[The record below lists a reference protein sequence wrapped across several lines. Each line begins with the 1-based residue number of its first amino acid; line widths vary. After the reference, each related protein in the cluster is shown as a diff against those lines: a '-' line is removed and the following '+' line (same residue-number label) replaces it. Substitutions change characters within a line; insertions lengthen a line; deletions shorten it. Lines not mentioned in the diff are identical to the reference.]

1 VDVAVTGS
9 TFKTNP
15 TAIKAEMGASKA
27 CADMGTA
34 SGTAARAHFVRW
46 AVNNGS
52 ALYTALPTMVA
63 TVGTAK
69 SSVVVPSAV
78 TCSLGG
84 SSVPIV
90 VSTDALPFSDI
101 KVSLKTSIATD
112 EKKTDNSVG
121 ITPNAGEIATIK
133 IGATTGVLGFK
144 CAATVTGKELV
155 YVLDGTDKA
164 VFTLGAT
171 TMTVTAVKAGTKPAT
186 PAMKLAMV
194 ADKSK
199 PAATVVEGECPGMGN
214 SWINLQP
221 IAFGGKALASTADV
235 VAAHGKFTAGKNSW
249 KESQWCNVAVTA
261 AAQKTTCTFATA
273 SKAAYSA
280 NLYCETIEGWFFAST
295 KAVNVTAKDN
305 GGKQVSLAL
314 TYKKAISDITNN
326 AIVLNI
332 CCKLAESMAVPYSRV
347 TDAYGGYCNS
357 PSPSLPTSAAK
368 PAAAANTTA
377 ANKTRLLA
385 NATNA
390 TAKVQT
396 EWVLNMFVQP
406 DPFAEKADNDAVAK
420 AASGTAA
427 QAAIDGVTK
436 ATYGAMTAVAKAT
449 TEAAVKWVKAPAAT
463 GGAKQVTIAGSTDV
477 AAYVYCAVSK
487 TASRRMLN
495 TTNATNKTAAPA
507 AAAKE
512 VVNLQSAST
521 AAKYSIQRQAT
532 AAGKLA
538 FSLAF
543 SGLGEGKTYSWM
555 CEATSLNPISPAFRT
570 AMSKGTAAT
579 SAAVVTSTGDSALW
593 SSLFAAILM
602 VAAVFFY

>member
-1 VDVAVTGS
+1 MG
-9 TFKTNP
+9 TF
-15 TAIKAEMGASKA
+15 ASASKA
-27 CADMGTA
+27 
-34 SGTAARAHFVRW
+34 
-46 AVNNGS
+46 
-52 ALYTALPTMVA
+52 
-63 TVGTAK
+63 
-69 SSVVVPSAV
+69 
-78 TCSLGG
+78 
-84 SSVPIV
+84 
-90 VSTDALPFSDI
+90 
-101 KVSLKTSIATD
+101 
-112 EKKTDNSVG
+112 E
-121 ITPNAGEIATIK
+121 
-133 IGATTGVLGFK
+133 
-144 CAATVTGKELV
+144 
-155 YVLDGTDKA
+155 
-164 VFTLGAT
+164 
-171 TMTVTAVKAGTKPAT
+171 
-186 PAMKLAMV
+186 
-194 ADKSK
+194 
-199 PAATVVEGECPGMGN
+199 
-214 SWINLQP
+214 
-221 IAFGGKALASTADV
+221 
-235 VAAHGKFTAGKNSW
+235 
-249 KESQWCNVAVTA
+249 
-261 AAQKTTCTFATA
+261 
-273 SKAAYSA
+273 YSA
-280 NLYCETIEGWFFAST
+280 MLYCETIEGWFFASA
-295 KAVNVTAKDN
+295 KSVNVTAADN

-332 CCKLAESMAVPYSRV
+332 CCKLAESMAVPYNRV

-357 PSPSLPTSAAK
+357 PSPSLPASAPA
-368 PAAAANTTA
+368 PAAAANAT

-487 TASRRMLN
+487 SASRRMLN
-495 TTNATNKTAAPA
+495 ATNASNATAAA
-507 AAAKE
+507 APAAKE

-521 AAKYSIQRQAT
+521 ATS
-532 AAGKLA
+532 KLA

-555 CEATSLNPISPAFRT
+555 CEATSLNPIAPAFRT

>member
-1 VDVAVTGS
+1 
-9 TFKTNP
+9 
-15 TAIKAEMGASKA
+15 M
-27 CADMGTA
+27 
-34 SGTAARAHFVRW
+34 
-46 AVNNGS
+46 
-52 ALYTALPTMVA
+52 
-63 TVGTAK
+63 
-69 SSVVVPSAV
+69 
-78 TCSLGG
+78 
-84 SSVPIV
+84 
-90 VSTDALPFSDI
+90 
-101 KVSLKTSIATD
+101 
-112 EKKTDNSVG
+112 
-121 ITPNAGEIATIK
+121 
-133 IGATTGVLGFK
+133 
-144 CAATVTGKELV
+144 
-155 YVLDGTDKA
+155 
-164 VFTLGAT
+164 
-171 TMTVTAVKAGTKPAT
+171 
-186 PAMKLAMV
+186 
-194 ADKSK
+194 
-199 PAATVVEGECPGMGN
+199 
-214 SWINLQP
+214 
-221 IAFGGKALASTADV
+221 
-235 VAAHGKFTAGKNSW
+235 
-249 KESQWCNVAVTA
+249 
-261 AAQKTTCTFATA
+261 
-273 SKAAYSA
+273 
-280 NLYCETIEGWFFAST
+280 
-295 KAVNVTAKDN
+295 TAKDN

-357 PSPSLPTSAAK
+357 PSPSLPTAAAK
-368 PAAAANTTA
+368 PAAANTTA

-495 TTNATNKTAAPA
+495 TTNATNATAAAPA
-507 AAAKE
+507 AAV

-521 AAKYSIQRQAT
+521 AAKYSIQRQET

-555 CEATSLNPISPAFRT
+555 CEATSLNPIAPAFRT

-579 SAAVVTSTGDSALW
+579 SAAVVVSTGDSALW